1 MKKTSLIVVVCMFI
15 FGGFIGSN
23 LNTPTGSLTAA
34 PPAAPIFVERPNYDP
49 LNLRLDLKSGELT
62 VDGSRQNV
70 NLSVQQEDKVVAT
83 PSEYKTKTII
93 AYVENQSMVNRLLNK
108 FVPLPNAIA
117 PKFDSSIPN
126 TIGTAREE

>member
-1 MKKTSLIVVVCMFI
+1 MSA
-15 FGGFIGSN
+15 FGVFIGSN

-34 PPAAPIFVERPNYDP
+34 PPATPIFVERPNYDP
-49 LNLRLDLKSGELT
+49 LNLRLDLKSGELS

-83 PSEYKTKTII
+83 SPVYKIKEVKSI
-93 AYVENQSMVNRLLNK
+93 AYVENHVMVNRLLNK

-117 PKFDSSIPN
+117 PKFNSTIPN
-126 TIGTAREE
+126 AIGTVREE